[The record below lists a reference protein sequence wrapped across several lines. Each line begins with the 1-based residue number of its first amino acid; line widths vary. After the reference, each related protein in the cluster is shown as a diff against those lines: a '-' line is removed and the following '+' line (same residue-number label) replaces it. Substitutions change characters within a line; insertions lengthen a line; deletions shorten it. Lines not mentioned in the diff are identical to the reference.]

1 MMDALQ
7 SASGTDGGGSGR
19 QGWTPRWV
27 LSLVSLVLVC
37 EAVALGYSMISLG
50 LPAIIGHFRTTQGGW
65 LLTSYLLAGA
75 VGAAILGKAADLF
88 GKRRVLMFTLAV
100 SAVGAVLCAVA
111 PTFWL
116 MVVGRALQGVV
127 IACLPLAYSLIRDV
141 FPSRL
146 VPFAVSVSTTGVG
159 FLSVLTPVLVGWL
172 LVSFGFRGMFWF
184 DAICTLLFL
193 FAIRAS
199 TPESPLRRD
208 SRVDVLGALLL
219 GGGLAAVLLVISMGG
234 TWGWTSAPS
243 LLFGVA
249 GVVVL
254 GLYAGQSRRSREPV
268 IDLRLF
274 RSRGLLLALTAAS
287 LVGISVITSI
297 VVPLLAMTPPE
308 AGGTYGLGI
317 SALQYAFIETPR
329 GLAGVVAG
337 MVVGVVVSRFG
348 KLRLVTVTGAG
359 LWIVACLFL
368 AFRNDTFAELVVA
381 SVLIGLAY
389 GFTFAGAP
397 NLVIAAAPAADQGS
411 AVPGPGGAVVY
422 LETGFRIGLFVGAGV
437 AAVALLLALT
447 VLRVPDAPQPAMRQP
462 AVPAPGEDEAAVP
475 EARTAGTA
483 PDPAGPPRT

>member
-1 MMDALQ
+1 
-7 SASGTDGGGSGR
+7 
-19 QGWTPRWV
+19 
-27 LSLVSLVLVC
+27 VC

-411 AVPGPGGAVVY
+411 AAGAVQVCQTAIGSVFPIVLFAVLAGYAVPGPGGAVVY